1 VSQLTEGACSCD
13 RRERPEIL
21 FDAAGAPTYLY
32 NGVNTHGAALP
43 NLLPDLNLRGHSWED
58 ASRVD
63 GSGGGGEGGGQRK
76 HRGFGH
82 AFSLVQAIRQK

>member
-1 VSQLTEGACSCD
+1 MFQLTEGARSYD

-21 FDAAGAPTYLY
+21 FDAAGGPTYLY

-43 NLLPDLNLRGHSWED
+43 NFQPDLDLRGQSWED

-63 GSGGGGEGGGQRK
+63 DSGGEGGGQRK